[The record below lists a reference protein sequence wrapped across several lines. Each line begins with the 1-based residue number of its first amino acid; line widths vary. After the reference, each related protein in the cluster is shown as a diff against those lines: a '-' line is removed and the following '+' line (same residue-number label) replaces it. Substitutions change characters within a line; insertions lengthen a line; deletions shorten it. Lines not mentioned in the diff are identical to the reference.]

1 MGTFSGFQSL
11 IPERME
17 YFLFKYGEIAKVYVA
32 AYDEKGEIIAD
43 FACSEDEKKKDK
55 SGFSD

>member
-43 FACSEDEKKKDK
+43 FACSEDEKKK
-55 SGFSD
+55 